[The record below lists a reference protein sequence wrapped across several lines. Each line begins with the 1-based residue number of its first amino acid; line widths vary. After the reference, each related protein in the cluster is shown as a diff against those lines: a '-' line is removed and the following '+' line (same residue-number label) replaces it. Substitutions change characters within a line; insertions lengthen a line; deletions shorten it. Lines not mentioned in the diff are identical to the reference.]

1 MAIKLSSN
9 SFADGEMIPRRYT
22 CDDEDLSPHLA
33 WSDVPAGAASL
44 ALIADDPD
52 APAGTWVH
60 WVLYNLPPEISE
72 LPEGVE
78 SMIGV
83 QGKNDFGRLG
93 YGGPCPPRGKVHRYY
108 FKLYALDTLLDLREG
123 ATKPRLLQ
131 AMEAHILAQ
140 GEWMGRYRR

>member
-1 MAIKLSSN
+1 MAINLSSN
-9 SFADGEMIPRRYT
+9 SFANGETIPRCYT

-44 ALIADDPD
+44 ALIAEDPD

-60 WVLYNLPPEISE
+60 WVLYNLPPEIGE
-72 LPEGVE
+72 LPEGVK
-78 SMIGV
+78 SIIGV

-93 YGGPCPPRGKVHRYY
+93 YGGPCPPRGKAHRYY

-123 ATKPRLLQ
+123 ATKSRLLKE
-131 AMEAHILAQ
+131 MEGHILAQ